1 MNGRVIAALIGAI
14 SCAGGSLG
22 VADTVAAAREHA
34 EKGVESAR
42 SGNLAQAESELR
54 RAVELAPDDASYLTS
69 LGGILG
75 MEQKLTEANVYF
87 ERAVQQAPTDPVMLR
102 NLAANEWRL
111 GQLGKAQAHLERL
124 LVIQPQ
130 DQVAMLLLGM
140 VSENKRDYPRAAKLL
155 AAVPQLVEQ
164 QPESVAALASAYY
177 HTERRQE
184 ARTVLEPLL
193 TRTDASPNGIFAAAG
208 VAAEAKDYE
217 IAEQLFESVRFKYPD
232 TAALEYNL
240 ALIEFQTGR
249 VKQSQRTLLDIIS
262 SGQGKAEAY
271 NLLGAVDM
279 KMDLF
284 TDAVKSY
291 SKAVELNSKSVGA
304 KVGLTSAKW
313 AAGLRPEAEAEFELL
328 LKQHPEDA
336 SVYESYGTS
345 LLNAAT
351 DDTMLVRAEE
361 LLNKAAK
368 LDASRAEPHY
378 QLGVLELKKSAAPP
392 DSLRRALEQLR
403 TAVRLGLIDSRVH
416 YALAR
421 VYRRLGREGEAAAEM
436 QLYQKAQASE
446 GRPEQSREAGA
457 LQAK

>member
-1 MNGRVIAALIGAI
+1 MNGRVLAALISAI

-22 VADTVAAAREHA
+22 VADTLAAAREHA

-75 MEQKLTEANVYF
+75 MEQKLTEANAYF
-87 ERAVQQAPTDPVMLR
+87 ERAVQRAPTDPVMLR

-111 GQLGKAQAHLERL
+111 GQLNKAQAHLERL
-124 LVIQPQ
+124 LVMQPQ

-140 VSENKRDYPRAAKLL
+140 VSENKHDYPRAAKLL
-155 AAVPQLVEQ
+155 AAVPGLVEQ

-184 ARTVLEPLL
+184 ARKVLESLL
-193 TRTDASPNGIFAAAG
+193 TRTDASPKGIFAAAG
-208 VAAEAKDYE
+208 VAAEAKDYK
-217 IAEQLFESVRFKYPD
+217 IAEQLFESVRFRYPD
-232 TAALEYNL
+232 TAALKYNV
-240 ALIEFQTGR
+240 ALIQFRTGR
-249 VKQSQRTLLDIIS
+249 FTQSQSTLSDLVNTGQAKEEAYTLL
-262 SGQGKAEAY
+262 GTVE
-271 NLLGAVDM
+271 M

-284 TDAVKSY
+284 TDAMKSY
-291 SKAVELNSKSVGA
+291 THAVELDPNSLGA

-313 AAGLRPEAEAEFELL
+313 AAGLRPEAEAEFQLL

-336 SVYESYGTS
+336 SVCESYGTS

-351 DDTMLVRAEE
+351 DDAMLAQAAE
-361 LLNKAAK
+361 LLSKAVK

-378 QLGVLELKKSAAPP
+378 ELGILELKKSAVPP
-392 DSLRRALEQLR
+392 DSLRQALEQLQ
-403 TAVRLGLIDSRVH
+403 TALRLGLTDSRIH

-421 VYRRLGREGEAAAEM
+421 VYRRLGREGKAAAEM

-446 GRPEQSREAGA
+446 GHTEQTRETGS